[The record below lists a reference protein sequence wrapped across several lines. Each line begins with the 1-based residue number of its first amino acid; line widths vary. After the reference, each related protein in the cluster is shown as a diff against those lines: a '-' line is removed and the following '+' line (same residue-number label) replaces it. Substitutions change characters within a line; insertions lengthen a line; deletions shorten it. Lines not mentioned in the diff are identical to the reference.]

1 MKKLLNLILIL
12 FILQN
17 LAFSK
22 QNDSI
27 KTALLIVDIQDFYF
41 PGEGPGLHNAIPV
54 SLKAKEVL
62 QNFREK
68 KQLVVHIRHLAE
80 KGFDIHKNVAPF
92 DGEKIITKKYVNS
105 FQNTDLLTYLKT
117 NNINRIVI
125 IGMQTQMCV
134 EAATRAGADLGF
146 ECVLIHDACATRDVT
161 YAGKTVKADDVQTST
176 LATIKDGGYAK
187 IIDVKSF
194 KKDIDKYLFQKL
206 D

>member
-1 MKKLLNLILIL
+1 MKRLLNLILIV

-17 LAFSK
+17 IAFSK

-27 KTALLIVDIQDFYF
+27 KTALLIIDIQEFYF

-68 KQLVVHIRHLAE
+68 NQLVVHIRHYAK
-80 KGFDIHKNVAPF
+80 KGFEIHKNVAPIE
-92 DGEKIITKKYVNS
+92 GEKIITKKAINS
-105 FQNTDLLTYLKT
+105 FQNTDLLDYLKT
-117 NNINRIVI
+117 NSINRIVI

-146 ECVLIHDACATRDVT
+146 ECILVHDACATRDVIF
-161 YAGKTVKADDVQTST
+161 AGKTVIADDVQTST

-187 IIDVKSF
+187 IIDIDTF
-194 KKDIDKYLFQKL
+194 KKEIDEYLFQKIK
-206 D
+206 